1 MILSAPTKFKR
12 FTSTLLFLVAVFIF
26 SLGATAQQV
35 WNFYGEAEKGI
46 VVTGLV
52 KGEGGSAASG
62 SVKIYRDGK
71 FYQEVFPGP
80 GGKYEVELPFDSDYE
95 LVYSIPGCVTKKIKV
110 ETNLPTEAHNQTV
123 EPLAFNMSLPKATN
137 GPLDEAYEVPVSRLF
152 FDKSI
157 DDFNRDMVTEETFR
171 NTLKAKQAEQ
181 KRWLEEQK
189 EKVELEKTERQ
200 KAELDKKNAED
211 AAAKQKADEAAAAAA
226 KKKVEEDARRAA
238 EFVAQK
244 KAQEEAAKKAQDE
257 ALIKK
262 QRDEELKKLEELRKK
277 QVSDSLFKEN
287 EKIKLAKEVADKE
300 AERLKKEM
308 ADIALQA
315 KQKAEQDA
323 LLALQRK
330 KDMTDSIYQAN
341 EKIRL
346 AQVAANAEAEKM
358 RKAQEYNQLIL
369 AQQNAQQQALA
380 EQRRK
385 AIADSLSNENERARM
400 AQKTQDAEAKKFRK
414 EEEERLRQEKLE
426 AEKAAA
432 IWAATRQKGIQDS
445 ILAEKEKIRL
455 AEQETQNKTLQEE
468 SNANTAAPLG
478 GTGKS
483 VFYQVEVPDNERQKD
498 FSAIERARNWERI
511 KKERKEGYFAK
522 IQRKKEEGERLK
534 VRDTK
539 KQRNYLE
546 QKRLSDER
554 KALIVERNK
563 QKEAEAEAM
572 RQARLKESLDKKV
585 VVLVAYSS
593 ASTQNPNAKF
603 YGYVNF
609 GDGKGPLELTE
620 SEYKNM
626 SSRFSGIYNKP

>member
-1 MILSAPTKFKR
+1 MILSAHAKFKR
-12 FTSTLLFLVAVFIF
+12 FTSTFLFLVAVFIF
-26 SLGATAQQV
+26 SHSAIAQQV

-110 ETNLPTEAHNQTV
+110 ETNLPAEAHDQTV

-157 DDFNRDMVTEETFR
+157 DDFNRDMVTEEAFR

-181 KRWLEEQK
+181 KRWLEEQNQK
-189 EKVELEKTERQ
+189 EEFEKTERQ
-200 KAELDKKNAED
+200 KVELDKKKAED
-211 AAAKQKADEAAAAAA
+211 AAAKQKADEAAATMA
-226 KKKVEEDARRAA
+226 KKKAEEDARRAA
-238 EFVAQK
+238 EIVAQK
-244 KAQEEAAKKAQDE
+244 KAKEEAVKKAQDE
-257 ALIKK
+257 ALIKR

-277 QVSDSLFKEN
+277 QESDSLFKEN
-287 EKIKLAKEVADKE
+287 EKIKLQKLAAEKEV
-300 AERLKKEM
+300 ERLKKEA
-308 ADIALQA
+308 ADKVLHDR
-315 KQKAEQDA
+315 QKAEQDA
-323 LLALQRK
+323 VLALQRK
-330 KDMTDSIYQAN
+330 KEMADSLFKEN
-341 EKIRL
+341 ERVRL
-346 AQVAANAEAEKM
+346 AQAAQNAEAENL
-358 RKAQEYNQLIL
+358 RRE
-369 AQQNAQQQALA
+369 
-380 EQRRK
+380 EQ
-385 AIADSLSNENERARM
+385 
-400 AQKTQDAEAKKFRK
+400 
-414 EEEERLRQEKLE
+414 ERLRQEKVDIDN
-426 AEKAAA
+426 AAA
-432 IWAATRQKGIQDS
+432 TWAAMRQKEIQDS
-445 ILAEKEKIRL
+445 IFAEKEKARL
-455 AEQETQNKTLQEE
+455 AQEE
-468 SNANTAAPLG
+468 LRNQASREEVYANTAAPSG
-478 GTGKS
+478 GSVKS
-483 VFYQVEVPDNERQKD
+483 VFYQVDVAKNDRQKD

-511 KKERKEGYFAK
+511 RSERKDAYFAK

-534 VRDTK
+534 ASDTK
-539 KQRNYLE
+539 KQRNYIE

-554 KALIVERNK
+554 KALIAARNK
-563 QKEAEAEAM
+563 QKEAEAELI

-585 VVLVAYSS
+585 VILVAYSS

-620 SEYKNM
+620 SEYKSM
-626 SSRFSGIYNKP
+626 SSRFNGIYNKP

>member
-1 MILSAPTKFKR
+1 VILSAHAKFKR
-12 FTSTLLFLVAVFIF
+12 FTSTFLFLVAVFIF

-52 KGEGGSAASG
+52 KGEAGSGASG

-110 ETNLPTEAHNQTV
+110 ETNLPAEAHNQTV

-171 NTLKAKQAEQ
+171 NTLKAKQAEH

-189 EKVELEKTERQ
+189 QKEELEKTEKQ
-200 KAELDKKNAED
+200 KIELEKKKTED
-211 AAAKQKADEAAAAAA
+211 AVAKQKADEAAAASA
-226 KKKVEEDARRAA
+226 KKKAEEDARRAA
-238 EFVAQK
+238 EVVAQK
-244 KAQEEAAKKAQDE
+244 KAQEEIAKKAQEE
-257 ALIKK
+257 ALLKK
-262 QRDEELKKLEELRKK
+262 QRDEELRKQEELRQK

-287 EKIKLAKEVADKE
+287 ERIKLEKLAAAKEV
-300 AERLKKEM
+300 ERLKKEA
-308 ADIALQA
+308 ADKALQD
-315 KQKAEQDA
+315 KQNAQQLA
-323 LLALQRK
+323 LLAQQRK
-330 KDMTDSIYQAN
+330 KEIIDSTYQAN

-346 AQVAANAEAEKM
+346 AQIAADMEAEKL
-358 RKAQEYNQLIL
+358 RKMQEQDKLIQ

-385 AIADSLSNENERARM
+385 AIADSLSNENEGIRIAR
-400 AQKTQDAEAKKFRK
+400 KAEAVEAEKRRK
-414 EEEERLRQEKLE
+414 EENERARQEKLDID
-426 AEKAAA
+426 KAAA
-432 IWAATRQKGIQDS
+432 VWAVTRQKEIQDS
-445 ILAEKEKIRL
+445 ILAEKERARL
-455 AEQETQNKTLQEE
+455 AQEE
-468 SNANTAAPLG
+468 SQKLPSQENAINTAAPLG
-478 GTGKS
+478 GSGKS
-483 VFYQVEVPDNERQKD
+483 VFYQVDVADGDRQKD
-498 FSAIERARNWERI
+498 FSAIERTKNWERI
-511 KKERKEGYFAK
+511 RRERKEAYFAK
-522 IQRKKEEGERLK
+522 IQRKKEEGERVK
-534 VRDTK
+534 ASDTK
-539 KQRNYLE
+539 KQKNYLE

-554 KALIVERNK
+554 KAIIAERNR
-563 QKEAEAEAM
+563 QKEAEAEAI
-572 RQARLKESLDKKV
+572 RQARLKESLEKKV
-585 VVLVAYSS
+585 VILVAYSS

-620 SEYKNM
+620 SEYKSM
-626 SSRFSGIYNKP
+626 ASRFNGIYNKP